1 MLRVFALSASER
13 GHCNKLRQLD
23 REIQDAKEKQKDRRS
38 LRKQLDQRAQSEK
51 AIQAEAERLAE
62 QLEQERKE
70 LTQVAAAKREAEELH
85 QKQLAALHSDFE
97 ASEAAQRVV
106 REVRLLSDVASLNCM
121 AHRTHTRPTP

>member
-1 MLRVFALSASER
+1 M
-13 GHCNKLRQLD
+13 RQLD
-23 REIQDAKEKQKDRRS
+23 REIQDAKEKQKERRS
-38 LRKQLDQRAQSEK
+38 LRKQLDQRTQSEK

-106 REVRLLSDVASLNCM
+106 REVRLSRSL
-121 AHRTHTRPTP
+121 HP

>member
-1 MLRVFALSASER
+1 MAANGQVEA
-13 GHCNKLRQLD
+13 
-23 REIQDAKEKQKDRRS
+23 

-70 LTQVAAAKREAEELH
+70 LAQVAAAKREAEELH

-106 REVRLLSDVASLNCM
+106 REVRLSDVASLNCM
-121 AHRTHTRPTP
+121 THRTRCPSAYKTATP